1 MTKNG
6 PKKRK
11 ENKTLVSITVP
22 RQIHVEGVCEM
33 QHDSYHTHELKRL
46 WGESVAFGCAVLE
59 QWLGFDVEIA
69 LPRVAVIWSIWTA
82 QLYCSS
88 ASTSFAVMG
97 RGAYS
102 LHAPLMV
109 RLTTDYSVLGI
120 SLSLSRRFPFDYL
133 LTSHLRFFFAQK
145 THFVHR

>member
-1 MTKNG
+1 MG
-6 PKKRK
+6 R
-11 ENKTLVSITVP
+11 EC
-22 RQIHVEGVCEM
+22 G
-33 QHDSYHTHELKRL
+33 
-46 WGESVAFGCAVLE
+46 VLE

-69 LPRVAVIWSIWTA
+69 LPRVAVLGSIWTA

-109 RLTTDYSVLGI
+109 RLTTDYSVLGM
-120 SLSLSRRFPFDYL
+120 SLSFSRRFPFDSQL
-133 LTSHLRFFFAQK
+133 VLSLAIFFLHRKPTNRAQDSV
-145 THFVHR
+145 TCQYMLNIFLSFNCCLFERNFSRRIFNR

>member
-1 MTKNG
+1 
-6 PKKRK
+6 
-11 ENKTLVSITVP
+11 
-22 RQIHVEGVCEM
+22 M
-33 QHDSYHTHELKRL
+33 QHDSYRTHELKRL
-46 WGESVAFGCAVLE
+46 WGESVAFGCVVLE

-69 LPRVAVIWSIWTA
+69 LPRVAVIGSIWTA

-109 RLTTDYSVLGI
+109 RLTTDYSALGI
-120 SLSLSRRFPFDYL
+120 FLSLSRRFPFDSL
-133 LTSHLRFFFAQK
+133 LVLSHLRFFFG
-145 THFVHR
+145 TENPLIVHR